1 MYLFIRAIELEIL
14 TALLDLFVLHSLGR
28 RLHLLREI
36 LGVHLHGPTCMEDVL
51 TISNLLE

>member
-36 LGVHLHGPTCMEDVL
+36 LGVHLDLLVL
-51 TISNLLE
+51 HAWKTS